1 MSLVGRVLTPSRWMV
16 VRRRGLAYA
25 HVGQGGVDSGI
36 KLLVLEGGN
45 GVQCCLGM
53 EEAHFRPFLQSSL
66 VLGLVWGTGTEQRM
80 LRRRPWMVG
89 YAV

>member
-53 EEAHFRPFLQSSL
+53 EEAHYIPFLQSSL
-66 VLGLVWGTGTEQRM
+66 VLGLAWGRAQSKEC
-80 LRRRPWMVG
+80 
-89 YAV
+89 